1 MSAAYRARMFRS
13 TPASMPTAVS
23 RTVPSRHSR
32 PGVRRLCRI
41 VAAQL
46 VILHALAGAA
56 QPLPAPVAAQ
66 PAAAS
71 VDAPLDARLLAPRL
85 YAAGPVPSWLEHG
98 AARAHTAVRLLR
110 DAPRHGLDPARYDA
124 EELARRVDA
133 APAGPAAEAL
143 ERDLGTAM
151 LQYLTDLH
159 VGRVASGYHQPSASA
174 PFDPVERLRR
184 ALVDDRLDDAVAG
197 ALPALPMVGRVEA
210 MLAHY
215 RALAR
220 TYPAW
225 PALPPLPRQAVEP
238 GAAYAGAPALRE
250 RLRALGDLDGSSPSG
265 SAGLLA
271 PDLVDALRRFQAR
284 HGLAPDGTLGPATL
298 AALAVPPARRVT
310 QLELTLERLRW
321 LPQPPDGRL
330 IVVDVPAY
338 RLWAFDGRDT
348 AAPLLEMRVIVGAAG
363 RTPTPL
369 FIGQMRHVEFNPYW
383 NVPHSI
389 ATHEIVPK
397 LARDP
402 GYLARNDMELVGA
415 SGQVLGETGPAAL
428 AALRA
433 GTARVRQRP
442 GPQNALGAVK
452 FSMPNPMNIYL
463 HSTSAQDLFGRT
475 RRDLSHG
482 CIRVELPAALAQFV
496 LADPQRWDAAAVAA
510 ALRPGRTQ
518 VVPLPQPVP
527 VVLFY
532 ATALVDREGRA
543 LFADDI
549 YGLDQKLLQALGGD

>member
-1 MSAAYRARMFRS
+1 MFRS
-13 TPASMPTAVS
+13 TSSFVPTAVS
-23 RTVPSRHSR
+23 PAAASR
-32 PGVRRLCRI
+32 PVRPGLRQLGCLL
-41 VAAQL
+41 AAQL
-46 VILHALAGAA
+46 AIVNAPAGAA
-56 QPLPAPVAAQ
+56 QPAPPPVSTLAS
-66 PAAAS
+66 S
-71 VDAPLDARLLAPRL
+71 VDAPLDARLLTPRL

-98 AARAHTAVRLLR
+98 AARARTAVRLLR
-110 DAPRHGLDPARYDA
+110 DAPRHGLDPARYGVED
-124 EELARRVDA
+124 LARRVDQGA
-133 APAGPAAEAL
+133 AGPAAEAL

-159 VGRVASGYHQPSASA
+159 VGRVASGYRQPSGSA

-184 ALVDDRLDDAVAG
+184 ALAEDRLDEAVDAAR
-197 ALPALPMVGRVEA
+197 PALPMVGRVEA

-215 RALAR
+215 RELAR
-220 TYPAW
+220 THARW
-225 PALPPLPRQAVEP
+225 PALPPLPVRSVEP
-238 GAAYAGAPALRE
+238 GAAYGGAAALRE
-250 RLRALGDLDGSSPSG
+250 RLRVLGDLDTAAPAA
-265 SAGLLA
+265 SADVLA
-271 PDLVDALRRFQAR
+271 PDLVAALRRFQTR

-298 AALAVPPARRVT
+298 AALAVPPARRAT

-383 NVPHSI
+383 NVPRSI
-389 ATHEIVPK
+389 ATAEILPK
-397 LARDP
+397 LGRDP
-402 GYLARNDMELVGA
+402 GYLAHNDMELVGA
-415 SGQVLGETGPAAL
+415 SGQVLDDAAPDAV

-482 CIRVELPAALAQFV
+482 CIRVEFPAALAQFV

-549 YGLDQKLLQALGGD
+549 YGLDQKLLQALGAD

>member
-1 MSAAYRARMFRS
+1 M
-13 TPASMPTAVS
+13 
-23 RTVPSRHSR
+23 PSRPARPRSR
-32 PGVRRLCRI
+32 SRVLGGLLGCLL
-41 VAAQL
+41 AAQL
-46 VILHALAGAA
+46 AIVHAPAGAA
-56 QPLPAPVAAQ
+56 QPAQAPVSTLAT
-66 PAAAS
+66 S
-71 VDAPLDARLLAPRL
+71 VDAPLDARLLTPRL

-98 AARAHTAVRLLR
+98 AVRARTAVRLLR

-124 EELARRVDA
+124 DGLARRVDA
-133 APAGPAAEAL
+133 SPAGPAAEAL
-143 ERDLGTAM
+143 ERDLATAM

-159 VGRVASGYHQPSASA
+159 VGRVASGYRQPSGSA

-184 ALVDDRLDDAVAG
+184 ALVEDGLDEAVDAAR
-197 ALPALPMVGRVEA
+197 PALPMVGRVEA

-220 TYPAW
+220 AHSQW
-225 PALPPLPRQAVEP
+225 PALPPLPRQSLEP
-238 GAAYAGAPALRE
+238 GAAYAGAAALRE
-250 RLRALGDLDGSSPSG
+250 RLRVLGDLDT
-265 SAGLLA
+265 AA
-271 PDLVDALRRFQAR
+271 PAATANVLDPALVAALRRFQTR

-330 IVVDVPAY
+330 VVVDVPAY

-363 RTPTPL
+363 RTQTPL

-389 ATHEIVPK
+389 ATREIAPK

-415 SGQVLGETGPAAL
+415 SGHVLDDGGQAAL

-442 GPQNALGAVK
+442 GAQNALGAVK

-482 CIRVELPAALAQFV
+482 CIRVEFPAALAEFV
-496 LADPQRWDAAAVAA
+496 LADPKRWDGAAVAA